1 MYYVALIDRC
11 KNLIVP
17 FSKKKS
23 YKETLATRKKGSK
36 KLTIQQSKAFDI
48 STSVSYLRMCIP
60 HVILEQTLRER

>member
-17 FSKKKS
+17 LKKKALQRNT
-23 YKETLATRKKGSK
+23 YCLK

-60 HVILEQTLRER
+60 HVILEQTLKER